1 MDGHEESSQEGEDH
15 TVEHVKAKQSLMAH
29 LICSQNKEP
38 DIFTEEGSITHDG
51 CSHGDSPISQLI
63 PGEEISCITQ
73 GESKDEK
80 TNSDHP
86 VKLSGRAVGTG
97 VEYPNH
103 MKEDCHH
110 HPMSRPSM

>member
-38 DIFTEEGSITHDG
+38 DIFAEEGGITHDG
-51 CSHGDSPISQLI
+51 RSHGDSPISQLI

-73 GESKDEK
+73 TESENEK
-80 TNSDHP
+80 EDSDNP
-86 VKLSGRAVGTG
+86 IKLTRRLVGTG
-97 VEYPNH
+97 VEYP
-103 MKEDCHH
+103 
-110 HPMSRPSM
+110 

>member
-15 TVEHVKAKQSLMAH
+15 TVEHVKAKQGLMAH
-29 LICSQNKEP
+29 LISPQNKEP
-38 DIFTEEGSITHDG
+38 NIFSDERGITHDG
-51 CSHGDSPISQLI
+51 RSHSDSPISQLI

-103 MKEDCHH
+103 VKEDCHH